1 MSTSLHMKALLCE
14 KYCKG
19 GIIDKLNEENV
30 QCMYIP
36 VTPRND
42 ILIRVLGVFQKDF
55 WRLSMYANSK
65 SPTGLY
71 CILGIHSDSMV

>member
-42 ILIRVLGVFQKDF
+42 ILIRVLGVLQKDF
-55 WRLSMYANSK
+55 
-65 SPTGLY
+65 
-71 CILGIHSDSMV
+71 